1 MEGEAE
7 MPKSSPAKLDYQKAY
22 NARPDQ
28 KALGVERRRTRRH
41 LIAEGKVAIGDG
53 KDIAHKVA
61 ADNGGKMT
69 PKNIKIEDA
78 KTNRAWRKSSGY
90 RVPTDK

>member
-1 MEGEAE
+1 
-7 MPKSSPAKLDYQKAY
+7 MPKSSPAKLAYQKAY
-22 NARPDQ
+22 NATEKQ
-28 KALGVERRRTRRH
+28 KELGVERRRTRRH
-41 LIAEGKVAIGDG
+41 LIADGKVHIGDG
-53 KDIAHKVA
+53 HDIAHKVA

-78 KTNRAWRKSSGY
+78 KENRGWRKASGY